1 MRISG
6 LEKMSL
12 VDYDGKVCATIFTG
26 GCNFLCPFCQNSPL
40 VIDFKTQ
47 PIIDE
52 EYIFDYL
59 AKRKGILD
67 GLCISGGEPTLQS
80 DLIPFIDRVKSLG
93 YAVKLDTNGTNPD
106 LIKTL
111 HENGLVDYFAM
122 DIKNDIEHYAQIIGF
137 DKYDTKKVEQSVD
150 YFLCNNVDYEF
161 RTTLVA
167 EFHRLENITAIGE
180 WLKGANKYFLQKFKD
195 TGSCIANGLSAVS
208 DADVIK
214 YLSILKK
221 SIKNVHARGYDL

>member
-12 VDYDGKVCATIFTG
+12 VDYDSKVCATIFTG

-40 VIDFKTQ
+40 VVDFKAQ
-47 PIIDE
+47 PVIDE

-59 AKRKGILD
+59 TKRKSILD
-67 GLCISGGEPTLQS
+67 GLCISGGEPTLQP
-80 DLIPFIDRVKSLG
+80 DLIPFIERVKSLG

-150 YFLCNNVDYEF
+150 YFLSNNVDYEF

-195 TGSCIANGLSAVS
+195 TGSCIASGLSAVS

-221 SIKNVHARGYDL
+221 TIKNVSTRGYDL

>member
-40 VIDFKTQ
+40 VIDFKAQ
-47 PIIDE
+47 PVIDE

-59 AKRKGILD
+59 TKRKGILD
-67 GLCISGGEPTLQS
+67 GLCISGGEPTLQP
-80 DLIPFIDRVKSLG
+80 DLIPFIERVKSLG

-150 YFLCNNVDYEF
+150 YFVCNNVDYEF
-161 RTTLVA
+161 RTTLVS
-167 EFHRLENITAIGE
+167 EFHQLENITAIGE
-180 WLKGANKYFLQKFKD
+180 WLKGASKYFLQKFKD
-195 TGSCIANGLSAVS
+195 TGSCIASGLSAVS

-214 YLSILKK
+214 YLSTLKK
-221 SIKNVHARGYDL
+221 TIKNVHARGYDL